1 MKYAIIYSSKT
12 GNTELLAHII
22 KETSQGECIAFGKP
36 NLSMDEADLYFIGS
50 WVDKGSYD
58 KEILDF
64 LKTLKNKK
72 IFLFGTAGFQSSK
85 PYYDRILNNVKE
97 AIDDSNTIVGEY
109 MCQGKMPMAVKQ
121 KYEAMDLTT
130 AKFDVAGFIDNFN
143 SALSHPDSQDLL
155 QLETMIKTCEENL
168 I

>member
-12 GNTELLAHII
+12 GNTELLANVI
-22 KETSQGECIAFGKP
+22 KETMQGECIAFGKP
-36 NLSMDEADLYFIGS
+36 NLSIEDAELYFVGS

-58 KEILDF
+58 KEIIEF

-85 PYYDRILNNVKE
+85 PYYDRILNNVKQ
-97 AIDDSNTIVGEY
+97 AIDDSNTIVDEY
-109 MCQGKMPMAVKQ
+109 MCQGKIPITVKQ

-143 SALSHPDSQDLL
+143 QALTHPDHKDLS
-155 QLETMIKTCEENL
+155 QLETMINNMKENQE
-168 I
+168 